1 MTKEQAR
8 RLVGSR
14 KQQLEPLYIEQ
25 ANQSI
30 FQKLIQMEEYQQAE
44 TIFCYVST
52 AEEVNTWPVIGHALE
67 CGKKVG
73 VPLCLGKG
81 RMEVRELTS
90 FQQLKKGMYGIME
103 PISGTRV
110 MDKEEIQFGVIPC
123 VSADL
128 DHRRLGH
135 GAGYYDRYLEDTD
148 FFKVALCWKKVM
160 MDQIPIDPHD
170 VQMDQILFEDEL

>member
-1 MTKEQAR
+1 MTKQQAR
-8 RLVGSR
+8 RLVESR
-14 KQQLEPLYIEQ
+14 KRQLSPLYMEK

-30 FQKLIQMEEYQQAE
+30 FHKLIQMEEYQQAE

-52 AEEVNTWPVIGHALE
+52 ETEVNTWPIIGHALE
-67 CGKKVG
+67 CGKRVG
-73 VPLCLGKG
+73 VPLCIGKG
-81 RMEVRELTS
+81 KMEVREIVS

-103 PISGTRV
+103 PIPETRR
-110 MDKEEIQFGVIPC
+110 MDKKEIQFAVIPC

-135 GAGYYDRYLEDTD
+135 GAGYYDRYLEDAK
-148 FFKVALCWKKVM
+148 FLKVSLCWKKIM
-160 MDQIPIDPHD
+160 MDQIPTDSHD

>member
-14 KQQLEPLYIEQ
+14 KKQLEPLYIEQ

-67 CGKKVG
+67 CGKSDGQRGNTVWG
-73 VPLCLGKG
+73 YSMC
-81 RMEVRELTS
+81 
-90 FQQLKKGMYGIME
+90 
-103 PISGTRV
+103 ISGF
-110 MDKEEIQFGVIPC
+110 ES
-123 VSADL
+123 SAAGPW
-128 DHRRLGH
+128 RRL
-135 GAGYYDRYLEDTD
+135 L
-148 FFKVALCWKKVM
+148 
-160 MDQIPIDPHD
+160 
-170 VQMDQILFEDEL
+170 